1 MIAFLV
7 SSIFF
12 FCTLSKKS
20 AAVHDLSG
28 IRVTCQPLAWHRSL
42 PQFNSSFSVN
52 KRFVVLLAHKLCLV
66 FYGLLS
72 LESVLDRF
80 ESLRRDSSD
89 AKTAIYYDREPC
101 SVIVC

>member
-1 MIAFLV
+1 M
-7 SSIFF
+7 
-12 FCTLSKKS
+12 
-20 AAVHDLSG
+20 
-28 IRVTCQPLAWHRSL
+28 TCQPLAWHRSL

-52 KRFVVLLAHKLCLV
+52 KIFVVLLAHKLCLV

-89 AKTAIYYDREPC
+89 AKTAIYYDGEPC